1 MFAASLCL
9 AGSVGKNALGFGLA
23 DTGAGVGFDRLDGG
37 EGPFFRAFLRHSL
50 TRTTRQQA
58 ARGR

>member
-37 EGPFFRAFLRHSL
+37 EGPFSSSPREEGES
-50 TRTTRQQA
+50 QES
-58 ARGR
+58 